1 MSLSIVLNILFCVE
15 LTYLLGYSL
24 ARGSPSATP
33 SRFSGFR
40 TCLRTICPSIEA
52 QNSLTSYF
60 QYIKRQS
67 FDSKMV
73 SGAER
78 AVQHSLQKVKA
89 MSSHYSEAA
98 QKMVISEPSFL
109 NSSVRVLDNE
119 DVSSIPESLDHD
131 QKGFDEKKEKPLV
144 WNAFLP
150 PITSLKGMTL

>member
-1 MSLSIVLNILFCVE
+1 
-15 LTYLLGYSL
+15 
-24 ARGSPSATP
+24 
-33 SRFSGFR
+33 
-40 TCLRTICPSIEA
+40 
-52 QNSLTSYF
+52 
-60 QYIKRQS
+60 
-67 FDSKMV
+67 MV

-78 AVQHSLQKVKA
+78 AFQHSLQKVKA

-131 QKGFDEKKEKPLV
+131 QKGFVEKKERPPV

-150 PITSLKGMTL
+150 QITSLKGMTL

>member
-1 MSLSIVLNILFCVE
+1 MSLSIVLNLLFCVE
-15 LTYLLGYSL
+15 LTYLL
-24 ARGSPSATP
+24 GSPSATP

-40 TCLRTICPSIEA
+40 TCLRTICSSIEA
-52 QNSLTSYF
+52 QNSLSSSF

-78 AVQHSLQKVKA
+78 AFQHSLQKVKA

-119 DVSSIPESLDHD
+119 DVSSIPERLDHV
-131 QKGFDEKKEKPLV
+131 QQGFDEKKERPPV
-144 WNAFLP
+144 WDEPFLP
-150 PITSLKGMTL
+150 QITSLKGMTL